1 MKQSGDQPRLAAR
14 LVAPLLRLIP
24 TRVKGS
30 LSRSRILAPVLSRVY
45 RGMGQQ
51 LCKVPTLSLPMI
63 LDMTNPHHRPYLS
76 SIPPEPH
83 VNEFIEATV
92 KPGWFTIDVGAFAGY
107 YTLLL
112 AHHVG
117 PTGRV
122 TAFDP
127 AVDCCSYISASVQ
140 TNSLSHVRVECAAV
154 GSTVGTA
161 SVRPQLLD
169 GARSPGSET
178 TVETSPSRGDRIP
191 LVTLDHYLAK
201 ESWARLNFV
210 KIDAEGMELEI
221 LHGMDEVIRIYHP
234 IILMEMHRSEEHS
247 LFRDFFVKRGYTIR
261 LLGRTSYAEHVVA
274 SHDG

>member
-1 MKQSGDQPRLAAR
+1 MRQPGDQRRLAAR
-14 LVAPLLRLIP
+14 FVAPVLRLVP

-30 LSRSRILAPVLSRVY
+30 FSSSRIFAPVLSRFY

-51 LCKVPTLSLPMI
+51 LCKVPTLSMPMI

-112 AHHVG
+112 AQQVG
-117 PTGRV
+117 STGRV

-127 AVDCCSYISASVQ
+127 AADCCTIVNASVEA
-140 TNSLSHVRVECAAV
+140 NLLRHVRVECAAV

-161 SVRPQLLD
+161 SVRPQQL
-169 GARSPGSET
+169 GKARSPGSET
-178 TVETSPSRGDRIP
+178 TVETSSSQGERIP
-191 LVTLDHYLAK
+191 LVTLDHYLSQVA
-201 ESWARLNFV
+201 WPHLDFV
-210 KIDAEGMELEI
+210 KVDAEGMELEI
-221 LHGMDEVIRIYHP
+221 LGGMDEVIRVHRP
-234 IILMEMHRSEEHS
+234 TILIEIHRGEEHS
-247 LFRDFFVKRGYTIR
+247 LFSDFFEKRNFTIR
-261 LLGRTSYAEHVVA
+261 AIGRTSYAEHIVA
-274 SHDG
+274 SYGG